1 MRSSQCKKKRVPN
14 GHSQVWRVARPAFG
28 GEAAYRSA
36 RSRYQTRQLLTGIIG
51 WPALQPKA
59 SPISGIF

>member
-1 MRSSQCKKKRVPN
+1 MRSSAVQEKESAQRALSGVC
-14 GHSQVWRVARPAFG
+14 
-28 GEAAYRSA
+28 GEAACTWTVSP
-36 RSRYQTRQLLTGIIG
+36 YQTRQLLTGIIG